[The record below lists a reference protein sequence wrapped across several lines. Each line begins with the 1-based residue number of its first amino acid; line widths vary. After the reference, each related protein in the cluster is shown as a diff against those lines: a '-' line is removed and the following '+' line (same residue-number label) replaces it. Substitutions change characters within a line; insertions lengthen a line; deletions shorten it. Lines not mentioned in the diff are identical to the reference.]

1 MASGPACFEAADMAA
16 EHSSRGFTQ
25 KMGEWINCNCV
36 LWKTGHP
43 LNFLRRDD
51 SGSPLVSLCLHLV
64 CTFLRIHDQFRAR
77 VPTEKHQ
84 LMLRVICNSSRLHAW
99 APHCTTAHLHSPPIC
114 AHVGFN
120 LLGRV
125 NPSMECVLF
134 SYLAAFLS
142 LVDQLFHIPDLNIRG
157 FPKRVARSGRHPTSG
172 RLSAVP
178 SQHHHPRNGGFL
190 KWIKMEVFPNYPS

>member
-1 MASGPACFEAADMAA
+1 MAQPALKRPTWLQSIHPE
-16 EHSSRGFTQ
+16 
-25 KMGEWINCNCV
+25 V
-36 LWKTGHP
+36 LHRRWGWWGNESTATVFSEKLAIQFP
-43 LNFLRRDD
+43 RDD
-51 SGSPLVSLCLHLV
+51 RSPLASLCLHV
-64 CTFLRIHDQFRAR
+64 CTCLRIHDQFRAR
-77 VPTEKHQ
+77 VLGWEKHQ
-84 LMLRVICNSSRLHAW
+84 LMLVMCNSARLHAW

-125 NPSMECVLF
+125 NPSMECFLF

-190 KWIKMEVFPNYPS
+190 KWIKMEVFPNHPS